1 MSSLSN
7 TKTESFLSGLA
18 EFNKY
23 LTTLPSPTAFS
34 GAELLRIMDSFREPF
49 EHHFHHEI
57 PIIAAMASH
66 PKAPAEGSPEAAAA
80 SAIFKAWG
88 KKTVTKAGTLDV
100 VPFFLLNLDAT
111 AEGGLWKNWPPM
123 PAPIRWGLVNL
134 AGSWYGAWWKFA
146 SCDGQGRPRELYAL
160 QFGPEERE
168 VLRDE
173 L

>member
-1 MSSLSN
+1 
-7 TKTESFLSGLA
+7 
-18 EFNKY
+18 
-23 LTTLPSPTAFS
+23 
-34 GAELLRIMDSFREPF
+34 MDSFREPF

-66 PKAPAEGSPEAAAA
+66 PKAPAEGSPEAAKA

-160 QFGPEERE
+160 QFGPKERE